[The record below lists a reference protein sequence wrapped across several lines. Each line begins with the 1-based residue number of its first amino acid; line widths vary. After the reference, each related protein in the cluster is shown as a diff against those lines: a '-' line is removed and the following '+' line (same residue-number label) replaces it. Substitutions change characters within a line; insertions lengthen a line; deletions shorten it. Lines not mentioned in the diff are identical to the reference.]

1 MVEFI
6 VIVEAR
12 ADAELGTKL
21 AERVF
26 LETVEWLDSD
36 QLPYY
41 FQWRGLKEGTEFS
54 CWKDIKVII
63 DFFKQELGYKPPRFL
78 GGKGAKLKTDG
89 AAARKI
95 LNLVRFLQRQREIKA
110 ILFIRDLDNQP
121 ERRQHL
127 EDVRSEEISKK
138 PQLEIIIGTPD
149 RNREAWVLN
158 GFIPGDAQEREL
170 LEDMVKKLSFDP
182 CLEAYKL
189 RSPEPQE
196 LRNAKSVLYKLT
208 RNDYSREQQCWEA
221 TDLEVLRERGE
232 NTGLAS
238 YLCEIETW
246 LIPILSGVIQ

>member
-54 CWKDIKVII
+54 CWKDIKVI
-63 DFFKQELGYKPPRFL
+63 
-78 GGKGAKLKTDG
+78 
-89 AAARKI
+89 
-95 LNLVRFLQRQREIKA
+95 
-110 ILFIRDLDNQP
+110 
-121 ERRQHL
+121 
-127 EDVRSEEISKK
+127 
-138 PQLEIIIGTPD
+138 
-149 RNREAWVLN
+149 
-158 GFIPGDAQEREL
+158 
-170 LEDMVKKLSFDP
+170 
-182 CLEAYKL
+182 
-189 RSPEPQE
+189 
-196 LRNAKSVLYKLT
+196 NAKSVLYKLT